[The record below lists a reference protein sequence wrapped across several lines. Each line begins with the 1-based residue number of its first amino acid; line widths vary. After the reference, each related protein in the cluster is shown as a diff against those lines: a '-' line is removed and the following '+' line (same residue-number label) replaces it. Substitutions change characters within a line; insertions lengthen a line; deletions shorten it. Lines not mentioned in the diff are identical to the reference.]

1 MIVRCVFKLYFYGV
15 CYFLV
20 HCILES
26 RVNGP
31 DGKVG
36 LGIIIISILWVL
48 GIFMDSYYMIY
59 MHPFWYIHAIF
70 HCHLS
75 SSLIIVIIIRLLIVI
90 MDGSRFMGPDD
101 SLCYLRSMYFSLWVL
116 DSSVRYGCWI
126 HFELRCFFFLL
137 ISIYVSTLM

>member
-36 LGIIIISILWVL
+36 LGIIIISIL
-48 GIFMDSYYMIY
+48 
-59 MHPFWYIHAIF
+59 
-70 HCHLS
+70 
-75 SSLIIVIIIRLLIVI
+75 
-90 MDGSRFMGPDD
+90 
-101 SLCYLRSMYFSLWVL
+101 
-116 DSSVRYGCWI
+116 
-126 HFELRCFFFLL
+126 
-137 ISIYVSTLM
+137 